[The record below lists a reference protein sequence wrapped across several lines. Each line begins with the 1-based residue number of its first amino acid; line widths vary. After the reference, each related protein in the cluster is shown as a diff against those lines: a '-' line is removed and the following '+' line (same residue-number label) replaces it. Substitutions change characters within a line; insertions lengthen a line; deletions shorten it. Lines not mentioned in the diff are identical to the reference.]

1 MHMTD
6 LCKQMELFGKG
17 IGSEPRYALVQALFK
32 GPKTV
37 SELVALVSMSQPLVS
52 QHLKTLKETGLVS
65 DERIGQNIKY
75 SLNAEHMIKLLAAL
89 SKDVE
94 RCKKN
99 S

>member
-1 MHMTD
+1 MTD

-17 IGSEPRYALVQALFK
+17 IGSEPRYALVQTLLK
-32 GPKTV
+32 GSKSV
-37 SELVALVSMSQPLVS
+37 SELVSIVGMSQPLVS

-65 DERIGQNIKY
+65 DERIGKSIKY
-75 SLNAEHMIKLLAAL
+75 SLNAEHMLKLLTAL

-94 RCKKN
+94 RCKKK